1 MGYLNY
7 LPKFEYTLGKFR
19 GVVSDIFRRVAF
31 TQKSR
36 QNPQNYNEKIIE
48 SVYSP
53 DRLASDELL
62 NSEYYWQILMM
73 NNIISENEFPESYE
87 EYTQEVNDLK
97 NGTSLSFE
105 RFFGSDPKIG
115 DVMYSITA
123 GNTVDFNSGG
133 VVSKYDSILR
143 KVDMKYVFGD
153 GFSGAGASAALYG
166 NDDSGN
172 FTEKGKLEFQR
183 KTTTADS
190 VSYFFDS
197 NNRETSPYL
206 YPSGLE
212 GGTFTDP
219 LAITPENGS
228 LLSTY
233 LSGSNLPTGF
243 FFRTELQDFS
253 DENMQKRNIKIP
265 SREIADKIATEAE
278 RLLRE
283 GIRSETNTITGL
295 VQRVGATTSST
306 SSSVSSSGGGGS
318 SSY

>member
-1 MGYLNY
+1 
-7 LPKFEYTLGKFR
+7 
-19 GVVSDIFRRVAF
+19 
-31 TQKSR
+31 
-36 QNPQNYNEKIIE
+36 
-48 SVYSP
+48 
-53 DRLASDELL
+53 
-62 NSEYYWQILMM
+62 
-73 NNIISENEFPESYE
+73 
-87 EYTQEVNDLK
+87 
-97 NGTSLSFE
+97 
-105 RFFGSDPKIG
+105 
-115 DVMYSITA
+115 
-123 GNTVDFNSGG
+123 
-133 VVSKYDSILR
+133 
-143 KVDMKYVFGD
+143 
-153 GFSGAGASAALYG
+153 
-166 NDDSGN
+166 
-172 FTEKGKLEFQR
+172 LEFQR